1 MWEVLNP
8 LRYTQSMSM
17 ARAQILM
24 DSYKE
29 TEGYHLFRRRGFAV
43 RKILQEIPIRI
54 NDHQLL
60 CGDFSAKP
68 MGPEF
73 FPDLASQWI
82 VEYIDNY
89 GVEGRPG
96 FFKWESEEQM
106 EQGRAIGEYFKD
118 IGGKESWLKFLG
130 PEEAAFE
137 HKIGEAGSWIVNT
150 VSEMFAEKAW
160 NCPDLNRLVQR
171 GVRGLIAD
179 IDEQLENHMI
189 LTYEDY
195 RRREFWLGLKEMLLG
210 GIDYAHRYSEL
221 AR

>member
-1 MWEVLNP
+1 MSKVQKVLYNKYEDKSRGTVMWEVLNP

-73 FPDLASQWI
+73 S
-82 VEYIDNY
+82 
-89 GVEGRPG
+89 
-96 FFKWESEEQM
+96 
-106 EQGRAIGEYFKD
+106 
-118 IGGKESWLKFLG
+118 
-130 PEEAAFE
+130 
-137 HKIGEAGSWIVNT
+137 
-150 VSEMFAEKAW
+150 
-160 NCPDLNRLVQR
+160 
-171 GVRGLIAD
+171 
-179 IDEQLENHMI
+179 
-189 LTYEDY
+189 
-195 RRREFWLGLKEMLLG
+195 
-210 GIDYAHRYSEL
+210 
-221 AR
+221 